1 MNGKLETGTP
11 VFTLPVPAYGF
22 DLSFLVDSELF
33 SNDYRLQNSASGFF
47 CTVNALVKQG
57 TKRVIHDCISKAQF
71 KRVIPKSYA
80 SVSRTVLGWRL

>member
-11 VFTLPVPAYGF
+11 VFSLPVPKYGF
-22 DLSFLVDSELF
+22 DLTFLVDSELF
-33 SNDYRLQNSASGFF
+33 SNDYRLQNFASGFF
-47 CTVNALVKQG
+47 CSTNAPVKQG
-57 TKRVIHDCISKAQF
+57 TKRVIHDCSGRPQN